1 MAIAGLRSPAEA
13 NLHMTDVIQE
23 PENSSPAEPLK
34 RVPLLQLAHVS
45 KRFPGV
51 VALDDV
57 SFDLYP
63 GEVHVLVG
71 ENGAGKSTL
80 VKLLSGIYQ
89 PDDGE
94 ILVEGVPVHL
104 RTPHDAQMLGISTV
118 HQELNL
124 VPHLDVGKNI
134 YLGREPMRGKTGVI
148 DWTALYEGARDQLR
162 QLGIALDP
170 HIPVARLGV
179 ALQQMTEIAKAL
191 VNDAR
196 VLILDEPTAAITAE
210 EAEQLFQL
218 VEKLKAQ
225 GTGIILISHHLED
238 ATRVGDR
245 ATVLRDGK
253 YVATVPMATS
263 TPNDLIR
270 LMVGRELTQQFPK
283 EDIPFGEVALE
294 VQNLNRSGVL
304 HDISFEVRQGEIL
317 GLAGLV
323 GAGRSEVARAIFG
336 IDKIDSGTIEV
347 FGAPVD
353 NSTPGKAI
361 EHGLALLPE
370 DRKHQ
375 GLVLLLSVGDNI
387 SMAAPGATG
396 SPPGLLPPRSRFQTA
411 RRFIEALRIKTPSAR
426 QRVMFLSGGNQQK
439 VVLAKWMLTQAR
451 IFIFDEPTRGIDVGA
466 KVEVYRL
473 MGELLKGGAAIVMI
487 SSELPEVLGMSDRIL
502 VMREGRIV
510 ARFERGEATQESI
523 MSYAAA
529 GTHEEMGV
537 AA

>member
-1 MAIAGLRSPAEA
+1 MIEQNAQIDRAAVAGNGDSRAPVPAA
-13 NLHMTDVIQE
+13 Q
-23 PENSSPAEPLK
+23 
-34 RVPLLQLAHVS
+34 PLLQLTGIS

-57 SFDLYP
+57 SFDLFP

-89 PDDGE
+89 PDAGQILIDGR
-94 ILVEGVPVHL
+94 PVHL
-104 RTPHDAQMLGISTV
+104 RTPHIAQQLGISTV

-124 VPHLDVGKNI
+124 IPHLDVGKNI
-134 YLGREPMRGKTGVI
+134 YLGREPMRGRSGVI
-148 DWTALYEGARDQLR
+148 DWPALYAGASAQLTS
-162 QLGIALDP
+162 LGLPLDP
-170 HIPVARLGV
+170 HTPVSRLGV
-179 ALQQMTEIAKAL
+179 AMQQMTEIAKAL

-210 EAEQLFQL
+210 ESEQLFQL

-225 GTGIILISHHLED
+225 GAGIILISHHLED

-253 YVATVPMATS
+253 YVDTVSMATS

-283 EDIPFGEVALE
+283 EEIPLGEIALR
-294 VQNLNRSGVL
+294 VDGLNRAGVL
-304 HDISFEVRQGEIL
+304 HDISFDVRQGEIL
-317 GLAGLV
+317 GLSGLV

-336 IDKIDSGTIEV
+336 IDPIDSGTIEV
-347 FGAPVD
+347 FGQPVR
-353 NSTPGKAI
+353 NSNPGKAI
-361 EHGLALLPE
+361 DHGIALLPE

-387 SMAAPGATG
+387 SLAAPSATG
-396 SPPGLLPPRSRFQTA
+396 APPGLIPPRNRAQTA
-411 RRFIEALRIKTPSAR
+411 RRFIDALRIKTPSAG
-426 QRVMFLSGGNQQK
+426 QKAMFLSGGNQQK
-439 VVLAKWMLTQAR
+439 VVLAKWMLTKAR

-473 MGELLKGGAAIVMI
+473 MSELLRGGAAIVMI
-487 SSELPEVLGMSDRIL
+487 SSELPEILGMSDRIL
-502 VMREGRIV
+502 VMREGAIV
-510 ARFERGEATQESI
+510 ARFEPGEATQESV
-523 MSYAAA
+523 MRYAAA
-529 GTHEEMGV
+529 SLQDETGV